1 MLLWLSSFLC
11 IFVKSIEDIKTLN
24 LELNVWAIMD
34 NTMNLFSSDFPLNVV
49 FNVIVQPQC
58 TFLWSTV
65 HNPKTTQC
73 TIPNTQSTKFTLCTY
88 LWSACR
94 HCVVIPYRAIKN
106 LILIYRGLS
115 EQIYKKSPS
124 AILIQLTCT
133 AMITNKAKLTTQH
146 WVHCVPSHEMI
157 FCSKCA
163 WLDLPVRVWM
173 MCCDLW
179 GRRPLCDWMFC

>member
-1 MLLWLSSFLC
+1 
-11 IFVKSIEDIKTLN
+11 
-24 LELNVWAIMD
+24 MD

-49 FNVIVQPQC
+49 YNVQPQC
-58 TFLWSTV
+58 TFLWS
-65 HNPKTTQC
+65 HNTQC
-73 TIPNTQSTKFTLCTY
+73 TKYIVYNVRTY

-124 AILIQLTCT
+124 AILIQLACT
-133 AMITNKAKLTTQH
+133 AMITNKAKLTAQH
-146 WVHCVPSHEMI
+146 WVHCVPLHEMV

-163 WLDLPVRVWM
+163 WLDLPVCVWM

-179 GRRPLCDWMFC
+179 GRRPLCDWMIC

>member
-1 MLLWLSSFLC
+1 MLCSL
-11 IFVKSIEDIKTLN
+11 
-24 LELNVWAIMD
+24 
-34 NTMNLFSSDFPLNVV
+34 

-58 TFLWSTV
+58 TFLWLTV
-65 HNPKTTQC
+65 HNPKTTQYP
-73 TIPNTQSTKFTLCTY
+73 IHNTQCTMHKTQCVHTY

-163 WLDLPVRVWM
+163 WLDLPVCIWM

-179 GRRPLCDWMFC
+179 GRRPLCDWTIC